1 MVRAIGR
8 PMARK
13 TVTLEDLR
21 EQFLAHCEACNLS
34 GRTVEWY
41 ADRTRRFTD
50 WCASQGITA
59 PSDLRCTDLEQFVLD
74 RRRQGFA
81 PNTVHGYA
89 QVLKTLCRQG
99 HRMGYIPEDIT
110 TRFELPRVPRTIVP
124 TFSDEQLQAMLAAP
138 DRRTWVGI
146 RDRAILLV
154 LLDTLIRVSEL
165 VGLDAEDVDL
175 DEGMLRVMGKGRKER
190 ESRFAAGVIPG
201 EGCERWSTRIHGTR
215 GTATSRSPT
224 RFSATARLTSFTFKG
239 GSRTSS

>member
-1 MVRAIGR
+1 
-8 PMARK
+8 MARK
-13 TVTLEDLR
+13 TLTLEDLR
-21 EQFLAHCEACNLS
+21 EEFLAHCEARNLS

-50 WCASQGITA
+50 WCASKGITA
-59 PSDLRCTDLEQFVLD
+59 PSDLRWTDLEQFVLD

-124 TFSDEQLQAMLAAP
+124 TLSDEQLQAMLAAP

-146 RDRAILLV
+146 RDRSILLV

-190 ESRFAAGVIPG
+190 DVPFGRAAADALRRYRSVVEDLRPG
-201 EGCERWSTRIHGTR
+201 DPFFITRYGR
-215 GTATSRSPT
+215 RTSRWAVQT
-224 RFSATARLTSFTFKG
+224 TFAEL
-239 GSRTSS
+239 RR